1 MTQEI
6 EIEFKNIVTEEEF
19 HTLCKSFSIEVFTK
33 QVNHYFETPNFSLK
47 EAGSALRIRH
57 KGETYT
63 LTLKQPAEV
72 GLLETHQ
79 VVTEN
84 EAKMMMKTN
93 VIISGAVMDQLC
105 KLQIP
110 VSALTYMGSLTTERA
125 ETLFEGGTLV
135 FDHSFYYNHDD
146 YEIEIEFEVQ
156 DEETGKAAFIH
167 LLKQHNIPIRHTN
180 NKVKRFFLAKQNK
193 AR

>member
-6 EIEFKNIVTEEEF
+6 EIEFKNIVTKEEF
-19 HTLCKSFSIEVFTK
+19 DTLCKSFSIEAFTK
-33 QVNHYFETPNFSLK
+33 QVNHYFETPDFSLK

-57 KGETYT
+57 KGATYT
-63 LTLKQPAEV
+63 LTLKQPAEI

-79 VVTEN
+79 VVTED
-84 EAKMMMKTN
+84 EAKMMMETN
-93 VIISGAVMDQLC
+93 TIIQGAVVDQLH

-125 ETLFEGGTLV
+125 ETLFKDGTLV

-146 YEIEIEFEVQ
+146 YEIEFEVQ
-156 DEETGKAAFIH
+156 DEETGKVCIYSFI
-167 LLKQHNIPIRHTN
+167 NAT
-180 NKVKRFFLAKQNK
+180 
-193 AR
+193 

>member
-1 MTQEI
+1 M
-6 EIEFKNIVTEEEF
+6 
-19 HTLCKSFSIEVFTK
+19 
-33 QVNHYFETPNFSLK
+33 
-47 EAGSALRIRH
+47 
-57 KGETYT
+57 
-63 LTLKQPAEV
+63 KQPAEV

-79 VVTEN
+79 VVTAD
-84 EAKMMMKTN
+84 EARLMMETN
-93 VIISGAVMDQLC
+93 TIIQGAVVDQLH

-146 YEIEIEFEVQ
+146 YEIEFEVQ
-156 DEETGKAAFIH
+156 DEETGKVAFIR
-167 LLKQHNIPIRHTN
+167 LLTQHNIPIRHTN
-180 NKVKRFFLAKQNK
+180 NKVKRFSLPNKK

>member
-19 HTLCKSFSIEVFTK
+19 HALCKSFSIEVFTK

-79 VVTEN
+79 VITAD
-84 EAKMMMKTN
+84 EARLMMETN
-93 VIISGAVMDQLC
+93 TIIQGAVVDQLHT
-105 KLQIP
+105 LQIP
-110 VSALTYMGSLTTERA
+110 VSTLTYMGSLTTERA

-146 YEIEIEFEVQ
+146 YEIEFEVQ

>member
-19 HTLCKSFSIEVFTK
+19 NTLCKSFSIEGFMK

-79 VVTEN
+79 VITAD
-84 EAKMMMKTN
+84 EARLMMETN
-93 VIISGAVMDQLC
+93 TIIQGAVVDQLH

-146 YEIEIEFEVQ
+146 YEIEFEVQ
-156 DEETGKAAFIH
+156 DEEAGKAAFIH
-167 LLKQHNIPIRHTN
+167 LLKQHDIPIRHTN

>member
-19 HTLCKSFSIEVFTK
+19 NTLCKSFSIEVFTK
-33 QVNHYFETPNFSLK
+33 QVNHYFETPDFSLK

-79 VVTEN
+79 VVTEA
-84 EAKMMMKTN
+84 EARIMMETN
-93 VIISGAVMDQLC
+93 VIISGAVMDQLH

-110 VSALTYMGSLTTERA
+110 VSTLTYMGSLTTERA

-146 YEIEIEFEVQ
+146 YEIEFEVQ

-167 LLKQHNIPIRHTN
+167 LLKQHDIPIRHTN

>member
-19 HTLCKSFSIEVFTK
+19 DTLCKSFSIEVFTK
-33 QVNHYFETPNFSLK
+33 QVNHYFETPGLSLK

-79 VVTEN
+79 VVTEA
-84 EAKMMMKTN
+84 EARMMMETN
-93 VIISGAVMDQLC
+93 VIISGAVMDQLH

-110 VSALTYMGSLTTERA
+110 VSTLTYMGSLTTERA

-146 YEIEIEFEVQ
+146 YEIEFEVQ
-156 DEETGKAAFIH
+156 DEETGKAVFIH
-167 LLKQHNIPIRHTN
+167 LLKQHDIPIRHTN

>member
-6 EIEFKNIVTEEEF
+6 EIEFKNMVTEEEF
-19 HTLCKSFSIEVFTK
+19 HRLCTSFSIEEFTK
-33 QVNHYFETPNFSLK
+33 QVNHYFETPQFSLK
-47 EAGSALRIRH
+47 NTDSALRIRH
-57 KGETYT
+57 KDGTYT
-63 LTLKQPAEV
+63 FTLKQPAEI

-79 VVTEN
+79 SITEK
-84 EAKMMMKTN
+84 EAKLMMETN
-93 VIISGAVMDQLC
+93 VIIQGIVMDQLQ

-110 VSALTYMGSLTTERA
+110 VSSLTYMGSLTTERA

-146 YEIEIEFEVQ
+146 YEIEYEVQ
-156 DEETGKAAFIH
+156 DEEAGKAAFMS
-167 LLKQHNIPIRHTN
+167 LLKQHNVPVRHTN

-193 AR
+193 ER

>member
-6 EIEFKNIVTEEEF
+6 EIEFKNMVTQEEF
-19 HTLCKSFSIEVFTK
+19 QTLCDAFSIHSFAK
-33 QVNHYFETPNFSLK
+33 QVNHYFETPHFSLK

-57 KGETYT
+57 KGGAYT

-79 VVTEN
+79 SVTEE
-84 EAKMMMKTN
+84 EAQQMMKTN
-93 VIISGAVMDQLC
+93 ELIAGPVLDQLH

-110 VSALTYMGSLTTERA
+110 VSTLAYMGSLTTERA
-125 ETLFEGGTLV
+125 ETTFEGGTLV

-146 YEIEIEFEVQ
+146 YELEYEVQ
-156 DEETGKAAFIH
+156 DEEAGKAHFLN
-167 LLKQHNIPIRHTN
+167 LLNKYHIPVRHTK
-180 NKVKRFFLAKQNK
+180 NKVQRFFLAKQNK
-193 AR
+193 AS

>member
-19 HTLCKSFSIEVFTK
+19 HALCKSFSIEVFTK

-63 LTLKQPAEV
+63 LTLKQSAEV

-84 EAKMMMKTN
+84 EAKMMMETN
-93 VIISGAVMDQLC
+93 VIISGAVMNQLC

-146 YEIEIEFEVQ
+146 YEIEFEVQ

>member
-6 EIEFKNIVTEEEF
+6 EIEFKNMVTEEEF
-19 HTLCKSFSIEVFTK
+19 QVLCNAFSIQSLAE
-33 QVNHYFETPNFSLK
+33 QVNHYFETPQFSLK
-47 EAGSALRIRH
+47 AAGSALRIRY
-57 KGETYT
+57 KGGAYT

-79 VVTEN
+79 SVTKQ
-84 EAKMMMKTN
+84 EAMQMMETN
-93 VIISGAVMDQLC
+93 QLITGPVLDQLH

-110 VSALTYMGSLTTERA
+110 VSTLAYMGSLTTKRA
-125 ETLFEGGTLV
+125 ETTFEGGTLV

-146 YEIEIEFEVQ
+146 YELEYEVQ
-156 DEETGKAAFIH
+156 DEAAGKAAFLN
-167 LLKQHNIPIRHTN
+167 LLNKYHIPVRHTK
-180 NKVKRFFLAKQNK
+180 NKVQRFFLAKQNE

>member
-6 EIEFKNIVTEEEF
+6 EIEFKNMVTEEEF
-19 HTLCKSFSIEVFTK
+19 ETLCKAFSITVFMK
-33 QVNHYFETPNFSLK
+33 QVNHYFETPDFSLK

-84 EAKMMMKTN
+84 EAKMMMATN
-93 VIISGAVMDQLC
+93 TIIQGAVADQLH

-146 YEIEIEFEVQ
+146 YEIEFEVQ
-156 DEETGKAAFIH
+156 DEETGKASFIH
-167 LLKQHNIPIRHTN
+167 LLTQHDIPVRHTN

>member
-6 EIEFKNIVTEEEF
+6 EIEFKNMVTEEEF
-19 HTLCKSFSIEVFTK
+19 ETLCKSFSIESFTK

-47 EAGSALRIRH
+47 ESGSALRIRH

-79 VVTEN
+79 IITED
-84 EAKMMMKTN
+84 EAKMMMETN
-93 VIISGAVMDQLC
+93 TIIQGIVVDQLH

-125 ETLFEGGTLV
+125 ETLFEDGTLV

-146 YEIEIEFEVQ
+146 YEIEFEVQ
-156 DEETGKAAFIH
+156 DENSGKAAFIN
-167 LLKQHNIPIRHTN
+167 LLTKHNIPVRHTN

>member
-6 EIEFKNIVTEEEF
+6 EIEFKNMVTEEEF
-19 HTLCKSFSIEVFTK
+19 ETLCKSFSIEAFTK
-33 QVNHYFETPNFSLK
+33 QVNHYFETPCFSLK

-57 KGETYT
+57 KGETFT

-79 VVTEN
+79 VVTKE
-84 EAKMMMKTN
+84 EATMMMETN
-93 VIISGAVMDQLC
+93 TIIQGAVVDQLH

-110 VSALTYMGSLTTERA
+110 VSTLNYMGSLTTERA
-125 ETLFEGGTLV
+125 ETSFEGGTLV

-146 YEIEIEFEVQ
+146 YEIEFEVQ
-156 DEETGKAAFIH
+156 DEETGKTTFIH
-167 LLKQHNIPIRHTN
+167 LLTQHNIPVRHTN

>member
-19 HTLCKSFSIEVFTK
+19 NTLCKSFSIEGFTK

-79 VVTEN
+79 IVTKD
-84 EAKMMMKTN
+84 EAKMMMETN
-93 VIISGAVMDQLC
+93 VIISGAVMDQLR

-110 VSALTYMGSLTTERA
+110 VSTLTYMGSLTTERA

-146 YEIEIEFEVQ
+146 YEIEFEVQ

>member
-19 HTLCKSFSIEVFTK
+19 HALCKSFSIEVFTK

-84 EAKMMMKTN
+84 EAKMMMETN
-93 VIISGAVMDQLC
+93 VIISGAVMNQLC

-146 YEIEIEFEVQ
+146 YEIEFEVQ
-156 DEETGKAAFIH
+156 DEETGKVCLYSFIKAA
-167 LLKQHNIPIRHTN
+167 
-180 NKVKRFFLAKQNK
+180 
-193 AR
+193 

>member
-19 HTLCKSFSIEVFTK
+19 NTLCKSFSIEGFMK

-47 EAGSALRIRH
+47 ETGSALRIRH

-79 VVTEN
+79 VITAD
-84 EAKMMMKTN
+84 EARLMMETN
-93 VIISGAVMDQLC
+93 TIIQGAVVDQLH

-146 YEIEIEFEVQ
+146 YEIEFEVQ
-156 DEETGKAAFIH
+156 DEEAGKAAFIH
-167 LLKQHNIPIRHTN
+167 LLKQHDIPIRHTN

>member
-19 HTLCKSFSIEVFTK
+19 QSLCKSFSIEAFTK
-33 QVNHYFETPNFSLK
+33 QVNHYFETPDFSLK

-63 LTLKQPAEV
+63 LTLKQPAEI

-79 VVTEN
+79 VVTET
-84 EAKMMMKTN
+84 EAKMMMETN
-93 VIISGAVMDQLC
+93 TIIQGAVVDQLH

-146 YEIEIEFEVQ
+146 YEIEFEVQ

-167 LLKQHNIPIRHTN
+167 LLKQHDIPIRHTN

>member
-6 EIEFKNIVTEEEF
+6 EIEFKNMVTEEEF
-19 HTLCKSFSIEVFTK
+19 ETLCKSFSIEAFTK
-33 QVNHYFETPNFSLK
+33 QVNHYFETPHFSLK

-79 VVTEN
+79 VITED
-84 EAKMMMKTN
+84 EAKMMMETN
-93 VIISGAVMDQLC
+93 TIIQGIVVDQLY

-110 VSALTYMGSLTTERA
+110 VSALTYMGSLTTERS

-146 YEIEIEFEVQ
+146 YEIEFEVQ
-156 DEETGKAAFIH
+156 DEESGKAAFIN
-167 LLKQHNIPIRHTN
+167 LLTKHNIPVRHTN

>member
-6 EIEFKNIVTEEEF
+6 EIEFKNMVTEEEF
-19 HTLCKSFSIEVFTK
+19 QRLCTSFSIEEFTK
-33 QVNHYFETPNFSLK
+33 QVNHYFETPQFSLK
-47 EAGSALRIRH
+47 NTGSALRIRH
-57 KGETYT
+57 KDGTYT
-63 LTLKQPAEV
+63 FTLKQPAEI

-79 VVTEN
+79 SITEK
-84 EAKMMMKTN
+84 EAKLMMETN
-93 VIISGAVMDQLC
+93 VIIQGIVMDQLQ

-110 VSALTYMGSLTTERA
+110 VSSLTYMGSLTTERA

-146 YEIEIEFEVQ
+146 YEIEYEVQ
-156 DEETGKAAFIH
+156 DEEAGKAAFMS
-167 LLKQHNIPIRHTN
+167 LLKQHTVPVRHTN

-193 AR
+193 ER

>member
-6 EIEFKNIVTEEEF
+6 EIEFKNMVTEEEF
-19 HTLCKSFSIEVFTK
+19 ETLCKAFSITVFMK
-33 QVNHYFETPNFSLK
+33 QVNHYFETPDFSLK

-84 EAKMMMKTN
+84 EAKMMMATN
-93 VIISGAVMDQLC
+93 TIIQGAVADQLH

-146 YEIEIEFEVQ
+146 YEIEFEVQ
-156 DEETGKAAFIH
+156 DEETGKASFIH
-167 LLKQHNIPIRHTN
+167 LLMQHDIPVRHTN

>member
-19 HTLCKSFSIEVFTK
+19 DTLCKSFSIEVFTK
-33 QVNHYFETPNFSLK
+33 QVNHYFETPDFSLK

-79 VVTEN
+79 VVTAE
-84 EAKMMMKTN
+84 EANMMMETN
-93 VIISGAVMDQLC
+93 VIIQGAVMDQLH

-146 YEIEIEFEVQ
+146 YEIEFEVQ

-167 LLKQHNIPIRHTN
+167 LLKQHDIPIRHTN